1 MNRHSSFTAA
11 RVPLSGGNTAG
22 APLVPANNGAPAT
35 SYGHQ
40 PICPGCNRGAYTSC
54 LCDPFYGE
62 GEPDY
67 AAEERV
73 SQSLKQIDWCKKSR
87 GKLDGFER
95 IEL

>member
-1 MNRHSSFTAA
+1 MNTHKS
-11 RVPLSGGNTAG
+11 
-22 APLVPANNGAPAT
+22 PLVGTAKPLRDVSVAVPT
-35 SYGHQ
+35 PPYGHQ
-40 PICPGCNRGAYTSC
+40 PICPGCNRGAITSC
-54 LCDPFYGE
+54 ICDPFFGE

-73 SQSLKQIDWCKKSR
+73 SKSLKQIDWCKQSR